1 MKYIFF
7 WIAIL
12 TVLIILLPLCL
23 NAAFVDG
30 DKQNIQAK
38 TGAETDVYLASA
50 DKVVTMDREEYILGV
65 LMAEMPAEF
74 ELEALKA
81 QAVAA
86 RTYMAQKMNSEGDKD
101 KHKGASVCTD
111 SSHCQA
117 YVSEEEAKAKWGK
130 NASLYFE
137 KCKKAVSETRDII
150 AVYKGEPIK
159 AVFHA
164 IAGGRTEN
172 AGDVWGTDVAYLK
185 SVESKGDDLAPKY
198 ETSVEIP
205 MDKFKQTLSKE
216 CGVSF
221 DGGIIGEVTRS
232 EGGAVATVC
241 IGDKVIKGTQ
251 LRTLFSLRSAYFD
264 IIPCENSIVFNVRGY
279 GHGVGMSQYGA
290 NYCAKEGM
298 TYDKILTKYYSGIEF
313 AYLE

>member
-1 MKYIFF
+1 MI
-7 WIAIL
+7 
-12 TVLIILLPLCL
+12 LIILLPLSL
-23 NAAFVDG
+23 NIAFF
-30 DKQNIQAK
+30 DKEEHKQESVQ
-38 TGAETDVYLASA
+38 GADIGVYMASE
-50 DKVVTMDREEYILGV
+50 DKVVTMKREDYILGV

-86 RTYMAQKMNSEGDKD
+86 RTYMAEKMKSPSEKD

-111 SSHCQA
+111 STHCQA
-117 YVSEEEAKAKWGK
+117 YISEKDAKNKWGK

-137 KCKKAVSETRDII
+137 KCKKAVLETRDII

-164 IAGGRTEN
+164 ITGVRTEN
-172 AGDVWGTDVAYLK
+172 AGDVWGTDVAYLR
-185 SVESKGDDLAPKY
+185 SVESNGDSLAPKY
-198 ETSVEIP
+198 QTSLEISI
-205 MDKFKQTLSKE
+205 DEFKSTLAKE

-221 DGGIIGEVTRS
+221 DSGIIGEVTRS
-232 EGGAVATVC
+232 EGGAVATVR

-251 LRTLFSLRSAYFD
+251 IRTLFSLRSAYFD
-264 IIPCENSIVFNVRGY
+264 IVPCENSIVFNVRGY

-298 TYDKILTKYYSGIEF
+298 TYDKILTKYYTGIEF
-313 AYLE
+313 AYLD

>member
-12 TVLIILLPLCL
+12 MVLIILLPLCL
-23 NAAFVDG
+23 NVAFVDG
-30 DKQNIQAK
+30 DKQNTQAK
-38 TGAETDVYLASA
+38 QSAEIDVYIASSG
-50 DKVVTMDREEYILGV
+50 KVAAMEREEYILGV

-86 RTYMAQKMNSEGDKD
+86 RTYMAQKMKSEADAD

-117 YVSEEEAKAKWGK
+117 YVSEEEAKIKWGK

-137 KCKKAVSETRDII
+137 KCKKAVSETQDII

-172 AGDVWGTDVAYLK
+172 ACDVWGTDVAYLR
-185 SVESKGDDLAPKY
+185 SVESKGDALAPKY

-205 MDKFKQTLSKE
+205 MDEFKKTLSEK

-221 DGGIIGEVTRS
+221 ENGIIGEITRS
-232 EGGAVATVC
+232 EGGTVATVC
-241 IGDKVIKGTQ
+241 IGDKLIKGTQ
-251 LRTLFSLRSAYFD
+251 IRTLFSLRSAYFD